1 MLADL
6 KLYATCFVSIIVID
20 LIWIGIIMKS
30 FYIEQLRPIGRI
42 VTVNGA
48 DKFEPVIWAAGA
60 CYVALSIGI
69 VQFALPKAT
78 PDTTW
83 LATFGIGALLGFVI
97 YATYDFTNYSTLKDY
112 TLAMTFAD
120 LAWGSVLGGMVT
132 SIARYVR
139 DM

>member
-83 LATFGIGALLGFVI
+83 LTTFGIGALLGFVI